1 MLNKEETSNI
11 DDYQAEDI
19 TAMGLLVKTEDIT
32 TETVL
37 LRNLH
42 NSFKTDNAND
52 ASMKEVEWGKDNVAA
67 VDGFKCNTTIVL
79 CEVKASVPGRNGDE
93 EQAIAGKLYFPKK
106 TLGGWIKDY
115 LTTAHI
121 KYKATDKIVTSE
133 PSQ

>member
-1 MLNKEETSNI
+1 M

-37 LRNLH
+37 LQNVVRRASLH
-42 NSFKTDNAND
+42 NSFKADNAD
-52 ASMKEVEWGKDNVAA
+52 DDSMNEVEWGKNIVAA
-67 VDGFKCNTTIVL
+67 VNGFKCNASIVL
-79 CEVKASVPGRNGDE
+79 CEIKASIPGRNGCE
-93 EQAIAGKLYFPKK
+93 AQAISGKIYFPKK

-121 KYKATDKIVTSE
+121 KYKAFLFLFQVFGT
-133 PSQ
+133 